1 MTGAVG
7 TGTFG
12 AGIGTSTVGTGIG
25 TWTVGT
31 GTCTVGI
38 GTWTVGTGTCT
49 VGTGTAG
56 RFFVGSGICANA
68 GAAIAIVATPRRK
81 YAPDPQVITLG
92 TGARSSPNQSGQE
105 IGET

>member
-1 MTGAVG
+1 MAGAVG

-12 AGIGTSTVGTGIG
+12 TGTGTSTVGTGTG

-68 GAAIAIVATPRRK
+68 GVAIAIVAPPTRKTPRIRNSSGG
-81 YAPDPQVITLG
+81 YR
-92 TGARSSPNQSGQE
+92 GAIFSKPEWSGN
-105 IGET
+105 GET